1 MLPILSLPS
10 QAPSFPASIFPGYK
24 KRWIALGNVLPLC
37 QVSRTLEFTCFF
49 VTPKNKNGPEKR
61 GCQEFLFLVI
71 FCCLDHF
78 FFKESIERYRK
89 DRKKVGLS
97 IHSWKVGHVGLGEV
111 SATQQRRAIS
121 TESANDGQIC
131 FFFTTCS
138 LIYFSWSTSSHGWAL
153 YQRHLT
159 KVFPLCMTRYI
170 VVDHRNNFW
179 QPNIMALK
187 LSLKGAD

>member
-1 MLPILSLPS
+1 MPGFTYLGIYMFFCHTKK
-10 QAPSFPASIFPGYK
+10 QKRAGKKEGARSFFFWS
-24 KRWIALGNVLPLC
+24 
-37 QVSRTLEFTCFF
+37 FF
-49 VTPKNKNGPEKR
+49 VVWTTF
-61 GCQEFLFLVI
+61 FL
-71 FCCLDHF
+71 
-78 FFKESIERYRK
+78 KESIERYRK

-170 VVDHRNNFW
+170 VVDHRNNFGNQTLW
-179 QPNIMALK
+179 H
-187 LSLKGAD
+187 